1 MHISRL
7 HELYLYIVGF
17 YRLFDHL
24 FSLSHFLV
32 LLQAQK
38 LLDRLLIKLL
48 SI

>member
-7 HELYLYIVGF
+7 HELYLYIVRF

-32 LLQAQK
+32 PLQAQK

-48 SI
+48 GI